1 MNDAFSR
8 FRELAEIA
16 RGDEGPPVDVAGKV
30 LARIET
36 GRDATDRRA
45 VDGPT
50 PLGFGDAGLGRLR
63 QAMEQDRLSLVLG
76 AAIAVA
82 AASVALMLGW
92 PASDV
97 MNDSLADWYQQYNGV
112 MQ

>member
-1 MNDAFSR
+1 MNDAFSK

-16 RGDEGPPVDVAGKV
+16 RGDEGPAVDVAGKV
-30 LARIET
+30 LARIEAERT
-36 GRDATDRRA
+36 VA
-45 VDGPT
+45 VRGTAGGPA
-50 PLGFGDAGLGRLR
+50 PLGFGDTGLVRLR
-63 QAMEQDRLSLVLG
+63 QAMEQDRMSLVLG

-97 MNDSLADWYQQYNGV
+97 MNDSLADWYQQYSGV